1 MNPWTR
7 LGWMLVAALAGG
19 CGGAP
24 AEEPSEPVT
33 TNEASSSTSG
43 DERALSDA
51 GDEPIYPIATSE
63 FLGMVTVE
71 AAPGICGDASPF
83 RQCYPSLDA
92 SQCAT
97 VFGRAM
103 LACSEA
109 MAGTLP
115 QTIEDDATA
124 EAVAEATARCAGQ
137 AFTQGLDQAGV
148 PRAAECQQAAE

>member
-1 MNPWTR
+1 MNTSAR
-7 LGWMLVAALAGG
+7 SGWMLIAALAWG
-19 CGGAP
+19 CSGGAT
-24 AEEPSEPVT
+24 AEEPEEPSQAAA
-33 TNEASSSTSG
+33 NEPTSG
-43 DERALSDA
+43 DELARADG
-51 GDEPIYPIATSE
+51 GDEPMYPIATSE

-71 AAPGICGDASPF
+71 AAPGVCGDSSPF

-103 LACSEA
+103 LACGEA
-109 MAGTLP
+109 MSGTLP